1 MSDPT
6 ASAERAKA
14 QIMLHEKNIAEIRGQ
29 LRSLGPPDENAPANS
44 LGVAWLQTEGLPE
57 AAQPALKIQL
67 SSPVEEKELNQIFN
81 PSAGEGAENTTQ
93 IVFHAVDT
101 STSTLTVS
109 VVDADIPLG
118 SSISYDLSTIIAVD
132 NASGNPVEVELP
144 VAILPANAQEGD
156 VVTEPVCTLTLRLS
170 FQPSVKDQRDQLYE
184 KLNVET
190 RQKAAA
196 VEELRQVALAA
207 SRQQMQ
213 QGVVQKP
220 PAVSSGFLN
229 SRSLEKPKG
238 MVAKMTQWY
247 NRTLGPDSLLR
258 RTFPIAKNYLIFFG
272 AVGLFHFRG
281 QHLAL
286 PPPM

>member
-1 MSDPT
+1 MNHVPSFRT
-6 ASAERAKA
+6 SN
-14 QIMLHEKNIAEIRGQ
+14 Q
-29 LRSLGPPDENAPANS
+29 S
-44 LGVAWLQTEGLPE
+44 EGLPE

-67 SSPVEEKELNQIFN
+67 SSPVEEMELNQIYD
-81 PSAGEGAENTTQ
+81 PAAGEDAENTTH

-101 STSTLTVS
+101 STSTMTVS
-109 VVDADIPLG
+109 AVDVDIPLG

-132 NASGNPVEVELP
+132 NAAGKPIEVELP
-144 VAILPANAQEGD
+144 VAILPSDTENQG
-156 VVTEPVCTLTLRLS
+156 VVSEAVCTLTLRLS
-170 FQPSVKDQRDQLYE
+170 FQPSVKDQRDKLYE

-190 RQKAAA
+190 RKKATA

-213 QGVVQKP
+213 QGGGGVVQKS

-229 SRSLEKPKG
+229 RSSTPEKPKG
-238 MVAKMTQWY
+238 LFGKMTQWY
-247 NRTLGPDSLLR
+247 NRTLGPDSLMR
-258 RTFPIAKNYLIFFG
+258 RGFPIAKNYLIFFG

-286 PPPM
+286 PPPV

>member
-1 MSDPT
+1 VTFSFSTRP
-6 ASAERAKA
+6 
-14 QIMLHEKNIAEIRGQ
+14 IL
-29 LRSLGPPDENAPANS
+29 P
-44 LGVAWLQTEGLPE
+44 LQTEGLPE

-67 SSPVEEKELNQIFN
+67 SSPVEEKELNQIYD
-81 PSAGEGAENTTQ
+81 PSAGERAENTTQ

-109 VVDADIPLG
+109 AVDADIPLG

-213 QGVVQKP
+213 QGGVVQKP

-229 SRSLEKPKG
+229 SRSPEKPKG
-238 MVAKMTQWY
+238 VLSKMTQWY

-286 PPPM
+286 PPPV